1 MKYRILVYRRPAE
14 STVNELPRGTNRDT
28 AIATA
33 EAALRDGV
41 TRVEVERWTGKEWLF
56 SWGKW
61 GGENS

>member
-1 MKYRILVYRRPAE
+1 MKYRILAYRRPSE
-14 STVNELPRGTNRDT
+14 STVNELPKGTNRET
-28 AIATA
+28 TIAMA

-41 TRVEVERWTGKEWLF
+41 TRVEVERWDGREWRF